1 MGVFIES
8 GGSDNDAYES
18 IIDGLRDIKAQ
29 GSSAEIKAFDMSKL
43 MPHDLDEFFRYEG
56 GLTTPTCNEIV
67 TWTVFK
73 VFFIEFID
81 FFILGKYIL
90 VWLPFYVKIAKQF
103 SNLELC

>member
-1 MGVFIES
+1 MAVLGVFIES

-73 VFFIEFID
+73 VFFWNNLLIN
-81 FFILGKYIL
+81 FFL
-90 VWLPFYVKIAKQF
+90 VL
-103 SNLELC
+103 